1 MCMSKH
7 QKHSEEGA
15 VKLIRKANELVEA
28 RYRFDIWETR
38 VFAKMLTMI
47 KPDDG
52 DLQLYDIH
60 VGDLLRD
67 FNLQDAGDNYQAVK
81 QAAKKLISRV
91 IEIEK
96 ETPEGVKWY
105 AVPLLAGAQGF
116 KEARRGNYISV
127 QFHPELKP
135 YLLELKERY
144 LQYDIRNL
152 WGLTSVYSV
161 RIYELLKQYERI
173 GKRNF
178 TLEDLRLRL
187 AVQPDEYKLYGHFK
201 DKVVLK
207 AQADLREFTDI
218 SFSFDEHKEGR
229 RVVAITFF
237 IHTNQGRGVPVP
249 SAAPAKKTRQGRVV
263 AEPVP
268 DDLLQ
273 QARAWGVPEASLRA
287 LLKTHGAERVRQGV
301 TCTLDN
307 HRQQKVKD
315 NLAGFFV
322 RAVEEGWKSA
332 DQLKKERSEAQKQK
346 AEAAKMLVASELQR
360 LEELLENLTAAR
372 RADANEAIRLLTQ
385 SDPFLAAEA
394 VAKIL
399 GNRSLR
405 KGLEKA
411 TGLDLGHLQM
421 DDWRYN
427 KPLRDAVVAQI
438 ELLRPDQFVDLQQ
451 KYDAP
456 ILQARKAIASA
467 KAKLG
472 R

>member
-1 MCMSKH
+1 MGKY
-7 QKHSEEGA
+7 QKKKEEGS

-47 KPDDG
+47 KPDDEA
-52 DLQLYDIH
+52 LRLYDIH

-81 QAAKKLISRV
+81 HAAKKLISRV

-116 KEARRGNYISV
+116 KEAKRGNYISV

-178 TLEDLRLRL
+178 TLDDLRLRL
-187 AVQPDEYKLYGHFK
+187 AVQPEEYKLYGHFK
-201 DKVVLK
+201 DKVISK

-229 RVVAITFF
+229 RVVALTFL
-237 IHTNQGRGVPVP
+237 IHANNGRGVPTP
-249 SAAPAKKTRQGRVV
+249 KAERSARQAAKGGGVDTGEFKEILMQVK
-263 AEPVP
+263 P
-268 DDLLQ
+268 
-273 QARAWGVPEASLRA
+273 WGVTDNTLKSLIE
-287 LLKTHGAERVRQGV
+287 THGVERVLQGV
-301 TCTLDN
+301 ICTQDN
-307 HRQQKVKD
+307 QKQQKLKD
-315 NLAGFFV
+315 SIAGFFV

-332 DQLKKERSEAQKQK
+332 QQLKQERAEELRHK
-346 AEAAKMLVASELQR
+346 AEEAKKQIQAEIERWQER
-360 LEELLENLTAAR
+360 LEELLSAR
-372 RADANEAIRLLTQ
+372 RVDANEVIRLLTQ

-394 VAKIL
+394 VNKISNSRL
-399 GNRSLR
+399 LR
-405 KGLEKA
+405 KGLEKS
-411 TGLDLGHLQM
+411 TGMDLGKLQM

-427 KPLRDAVVAQI
+427 KPLRDAVIAQI
-438 ELLRPDQFVDLQQ
+438 ELLRPENFKD
-451 KYDAP
+451 
-456 ILQARKAIASA
+456 LQARFDAGIMQARRTIENLK
-467 KAKLG
+467 KKF
-472 R
+472 